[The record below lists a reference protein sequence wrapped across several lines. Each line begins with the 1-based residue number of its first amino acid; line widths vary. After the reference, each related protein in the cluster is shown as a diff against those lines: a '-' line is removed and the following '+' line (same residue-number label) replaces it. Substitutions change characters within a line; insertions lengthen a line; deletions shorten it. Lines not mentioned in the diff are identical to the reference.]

1 LIPRNLQHRLEISQR
16 KRRKRREK
24 EVIHQE
30 DQSAEKKD
38 LRRLCLKEAM
48 AQEMELTNL
57 KSFLM

>member
-1 LIPRNLQHRLEISQR
+1 LQHRLEISQR